1 MSSLKLAAR
10 LRPRIRGVLGP
21 GMEYRLRRTLARITP
36 AAHPLS
42 DTHFVHCTTARAA
55 SQWVRLILSDP
66 WLYRHH
72 GHLPYAGRD
81 MPKHLSRG
89 AMVTSKYWNTA
100 DLRRFRE
107 TNGPARAIFVV
118 RDPRDLVV
126 SWYFS
131 SRYGHDA
138 DHTQIQSRRAQMAG
152 MSEDDGLAFMIEEFL
167 PTAMNMWSWAKDA
180 KDDPGVRVLR
190 YEDLTGAQK
199 PAAWRA
205 VFDHF
210 GFAVPDAEIA
220 RLLTYYSLDSLKAAP
235 VNASGVSRYRT
246 ARAGGWEEAMSPA
259 NRERFM
265 QLHGKLVEAFG
276 YA

>member
-10 LRPRIRGVLGP
+10 LRPQIRGVLGP

-36 AAHPLS
+36 ASHPLR

-55 SQWVRLILSDP
+55 SQWVRLMLSDP
-66 WLYRHH
+66 WLYRYH

-81 MPKHLSRG
+81 MPKRLPRG
-89 AMVTSKYWNTA
+89 AMVTSQYWNTA

-107 TNGPARAIFVV
+107 SNGPARAIFVV

-138 DHTQIQSRRAQMAG
+138 GFSQIEWRRARMAG
-152 MSEDDGLAFMIEEFL
+152 MTEDEGLAHMIERFL
-167 PTAMNMWSWAKDA
+167 PIAVNMWSWAKEA
-180 KDDPGVRVLR
+180 QDDPSVRIVR
-190 YEDLTGAQK
+190 YEDLTGTGK
-199 PAAWRA
+199 RDAWRG
-205 VFDHF
+205 VFGHF
-210 GFAVPDAEIA
+210 GFAVPDGEIA
-220 RLLTYYSLDSLKAAP
+220 RLLEYYSLDNLKAAP

-246 ARAGGWEEAMSPA
+246 ARAGGWQAAMSPA
-259 NRERFM
+259 NRDRFLH
-265 QLHGKLVEAFG
+265 LHGKLVEAFG
-276 YA
+276 YD